1 MNQRIAIFP
10 GSFDPFTIGH
20 HSIVERALPLFDK
33 IVVAVG
39 MNSKKHSFLPE
50 IDRLDAIRR
59 LYADEPR
66 MEVIAYSGLT
76 VEAAEQCGARYILR
90 GVRTVKDFE
99 YEKTLADINRKIAG
113 LETVLLY
120 TLPEYGSI
128 SSSIVRELISLGRDV
143 TDLLPP
149 GYTFEIFSRRC
160 DMRRGDFWHIRAI
173 LAQQLRFAATTE
185 TAYGGKHRKQ
195 SLC

>member
-1 MNQRIAIFP
+1 MNQHIAIFP

-39 MNSKKHSFLPE
+39 MNSKKHSFLSE

-66 MEVIAYSGLT
+66 VEVIAYSGLT

-149 GYTFEIFSRRC
+149 GYTFEI
-160 DMRRGDFWHIRAI
+160 
-173 LAQQLRFAATTE
+173 
-185 TAYGGKHRKQ
+185 
-195 SLC
+195 

>member
-1 MNQRIAIFP
+1 M
-10 GSFDPFTIGH
+10 
-20 HSIVERALPLFDK
+20 ERALPLFDK

-39 MNSKKHSFLPE
+39 MNSKKHSFVPE
-50 IDRLDAIRR
+50 IDRLDAFRR
-59 LYADEPR
+59 LYSDEPR
-66 MEVIAYSGLT
+66 VEVIAFSGLT

-149 GYTFEIFSRRC
+149 GYTFEI
-160 DMRRGDFWHIRAI
+160 
-173 LAQQLRFAATTE
+173 
-185 TAYGGKHRKQ
+185 
-195 SLC
+195 

>member
-1 MNQRIAIFP
+1 MNQHIAIFP

-59 LYADEPR
+59 LYANEPR
-66 MEVIAYSGLT
+66 VEVIAYSGLT

-99 YEKTLADINRKIAG
+99 
-113 LETVLLY
+113 
-120 TLPEYGSI
+120 
-128 SSSIVRELISLGRDV
+128 
-143 TDLLPP
+143 
-149 GYTFEIFSRRC
+149 
-160 DMRRGDFWHIRAI
+160 
-173 LAQQLRFAATTE
+173 
-185 TAYGGKHRKQ
+185 
-195 SLC
+195 

>member
-1 MNQRIAIFP
+1 MNQHIAIFP

-39 MNSKKHSFLPE
+39 MNSKKHSFLSE

-66 MEVIAYSGLT
+66 VEVIAYSGLT

-128 SSSIVRELISLGRDV
+128 SSSIVRELISLGRNV

-149 GYTFEIFSRRC
+149 GYTFEI
-160 DMRRGDFWHIRAI
+160 
-173 LAQQLRFAATTE
+173 
-185 TAYGGKHRKQ
+185 
-195 SLC
+195 

>member
-1 MNQRIAIFP
+1 MNQHIAIFP

-50 IDRLDAIRR
+50 TDRLDAIRR

-66 MEVIAYSGLT
+66 VEVIAYSGLT

-149 GYTFEIFSRRC
+149 GYTFEI
-160 DMRRGDFWHIRAI
+160 
-173 LAQQLRFAATTE
+173 
-185 TAYGGKHRKQ
+185 
-195 SLC
+195 

>member
-1 MNQRIAIFP
+1 MNQHIAIFP

-39 MNSKKHSFLPE
+39 MNSGKQSFLPE
-50 IDRLDAIRR
+50 IARLAAIRR
-59 LYADEPR
+59 LNADEHR
-66 MEVIAYSGLT
+66 VEVIAYSGLT

-149 GYTFEIFSRRC
+149 GYTFEI
-160 DMRRGDFWHIRAI
+160 
-173 LAQQLRFAATTE
+173 
-185 TAYGGKHRKQ
+185 
-195 SLC
+195 

>member
-1 MNQRIAIFP
+1 MNQHIAIFP

-50 IDRLDAIRR
+50 IDRLDAIRH

-66 MEVIAYSGLT
+66 VEVIAYSGLT

-149 GYTFEIFSRRC
+149 GYTFEI
-160 DMRRGDFWHIRAI
+160 
-173 LAQQLRFAATTE
+173 
-185 TAYGGKHRKQ
+185 
-195 SLC
+195 

>member
-1 MNQRIAIFP
+1 MNQHIAIFP

-50 IDRLDAIRR
+50 RDRLDAIRR

-66 MEVIAYSGLT
+66 VEVIAYSGLT

-149 GYTFEIFSRRC
+149 GYTFEI
-160 DMRRGDFWHIRAI
+160 
-173 LAQQLRFAATTE
+173 
-185 TAYGGKHRKQ
+185 
-195 SLC
+195 

>member
-1 MNQRIAIFP
+1 M
-10 GSFDPFTIGH
+10 
-20 HSIVERALPLFDK
+20 ERALPLFDK

-50 IDRLDAIRR
+50 IDRLDTIRR

-66 MEVIAYSGLT
+66 VEVIAYSGLT

-149 GYTFEIFSRRC
+149 GYTFEI
-160 DMRRGDFWHIRAI
+160 
-173 LAQQLRFAATTE
+173 
-185 TAYGGKHRKQ
+185 
-195 SLC
+195 

>member
-1 MNQRIAIFP
+1 MNQHIAIFP

-50 IDRLDAIRR
+50 IDRFDAIRR

-66 MEVIAYSGLT
+66 VEVIAYSGLT

-149 GYTFEIFSRRC
+149 GYTFEI
-160 DMRRGDFWHIRAI
+160 
-173 LAQQLRFAATTE
+173 
-185 TAYGGKHRKQ
+185 
-195 SLC
+195 

>member
-1 MNQRIAIFP
+1 MNQHIAIFP

-50 IDRLDAIRR
+50 IDRLDTIRR

-66 MEVIAYSGLT
+66 VEVIAYSGLT

-149 GYTFEIFSRRC
+149 GYTFEI
-160 DMRRGDFWHIRAI
+160 
-173 LAQQLRFAATTE
+173 
-185 TAYGGKHRKQ
+185 
-195 SLC
+195 

>member
-1 MNQRIAIFP
+1 MNQHIAIFP

-39 MNSKKHSFLPE
+39 MNSKKPSFLPE

-66 MEVIAYSGLT
+66 VEVIAYSGLT

-149 GYTFEIFSRRC
+149 GYTFEI
-160 DMRRGDFWHIRAI
+160 
-173 LAQQLRFAATTE
+173 
-185 TAYGGKHRKQ
+185 
-195 SLC
+195 

>member
-59 LYADEPR
+59 LYANEPR
-66 MEVIAYSGLT
+66 VEGIAYS
-76 VEAAEQCGARYILR
+76 
-90 GVRTVKDFE
+90 
-99 YEKTLADINRKIAG
+99 
-113 LETVLLY
+113 
-120 TLPEYGSI
+120 
-128 SSSIVRELISLGRDV
+128 
-143 TDLLPP
+143 
-149 GYTFEIFSRRC
+149 
-160 DMRRGDFWHIRAI
+160 
-173 LAQQLRFAATTE
+173 
-185 TAYGGKHRKQ
+185 
-195 SLC
+195 

>member
-1 MNQRIAIFP
+1 MNQHIAIFP

-39 MNSKKHSFLPE
+39 MNSKKQSFLPE

-66 MEVIAYSGLT
+66 VEVIAYSGLT

-149 GYTFEIFSRRC
+149 GYTFEI
-160 DMRRGDFWHIRAI
+160 
-173 LAQQLRFAATTE
+173 
-185 TAYGGKHRKQ
+185 
-195 SLC
+195 

>member
-1 MNQRIAIFP
+1 MNQHIAIFP

-20 HSIVERALPLFDK
+20 HSIVERALPLFDN

-39 MNSKKHSFLPE
+39 MISGKHSFLRE

-66 MEVIAYSGLT
+66 VEVIAYSGLT

-149 GYTFEIFSRRC
+149 GYTFEI
-160 DMRRGDFWHIRAI
+160 
-173 LAQQLRFAATTE
+173 
-185 TAYGGKHRKQ
+185 
-195 SLC
+195 

>member
-1 MNQRIAIFP
+1 M
-10 GSFDPFTIGH
+10 
-20 HSIVERALPLFDK
+20 
-33 IVVAVG
+33 
-39 MNSKKHSFLPE
+39 HSFLPV
-50 IDRLDAIRR
+50 IDRVDGIRR

-66 MEVIAYSGLT
+66 VEVIAYSGLT

-120 TLPEYGSI
+120 TLPEDGSI
-128 SSSIVRELISLGRDV
+128 SASIGRELISLGRDV

-149 GYTFEIFSRRC
+149 GYTFEI
-160 DMRRGDFWHIRAI
+160 
-173 LAQQLRFAATTE
+173 
-185 TAYGGKHRKQ
+185 
-195 SLC
+195 

>member
-1 MNQRIAIFP
+1 MNQHIAIFP

-39 MNSKKHSFLPE
+39 MNSKKLSFLPE

-66 MEVIAYSGLT
+66 VEVIAYSGLT

-149 GYTFEIFSRRC
+149 GYTFEI
-160 DMRRGDFWHIRAI
+160 
-173 LAQQLRFAATTE
+173 
-185 TAYGGKHRKQ
+185 
-195 SLC
+195 

>member
-1 MNQRIAIFP
+1 M
-10 GSFDPFTIGH
+10 
-20 HSIVERALPLFDK
+20 ERALPLFDK

-39 MNSKKHSFLPE
+39 MNSKKHSFPPE

-66 MEVIAYSGLT
+66 VEVIAYSGLT

-149 GYTFEIFSRRC
+149 GYTFEI
-160 DMRRGDFWHIRAI
+160 
-173 LAQQLRFAATTE
+173 
-185 TAYGGKHRKQ
+185 
-195 SLC
+195 

>member
-1 MNQRIAIFP
+1 M
-10 GSFDPFTIGH
+10 
-20 HSIVERALPLFDK
+20 ERALPLFDK

-50 IDRLDAIRR
+50 IDRHDAIRR

-66 MEVIAYSGLT
+66 VEVIAYSGLT

-149 GYTFEIFSRRC
+149 GYTFEI
-160 DMRRGDFWHIRAI
+160 
-173 LAQQLRFAATTE
+173 
-185 TAYGGKHRKQ
+185 
-195 SLC
+195 

>member
-1 MNQRIAIFP
+1 
-10 GSFDPFTIGH
+10 
-20 HSIVERALPLFDK
+20 
-33 IVVAVG
+33 
-39 MNSKKHSFLPE
+39 
-50 IDRLDAIRR
+50 
-59 LYADEPR
+59 

-149 GYTFEIFSRRC
+149 GYTFEI
-160 DMRRGDFWHIRAI
+160 
-173 LAQQLRFAATTE
+173 
-185 TAYGGKHRKQ
+185 
-195 SLC
+195 

>member
-1 MNQRIAIFP
+1 
-10 GSFDPFTIGH
+10 
-20 HSIVERALPLFDK
+20 
-33 IVVAVG
+33 
-39 MNSKKHSFLPE
+39 MNSGKHSFLPE

-66 MEVIAYSGLT
+66 VEVIAYSGLT

-149 GYTFEIFSRRC
+149 GYTFEI
-160 DMRRGDFWHIRAI
+160 
-173 LAQQLRFAATTE
+173 
-185 TAYGGKHRKQ
+185 
-195 SLC
+195 

>member
-1 MNQRIAIFP
+1 
-10 GSFDPFTIGH
+10 
-20 HSIVERALPLFDK
+20 
-33 IVVAVG
+33 

-59 LYADEPR
+59 LYANEPR
-66 MEVIAYSGLT
+66 VEVIAYSGLT

-149 GYTFEIFSRRC
+149 GYTFEI
-160 DMRRGDFWHIRAI
+160 
-173 LAQQLRFAATTE
+173 
-185 TAYGGKHRKQ
+185 
-195 SLC
+195 

>member
-50 IDRLDAIRR
+50 IDRLDTIRR

-66 MEVIAYSGLT
+66 VEVIAYSGLT

-149 GYTFEIFSRRC
+149 GYTFEI
-160 DMRRGDFWHIRAI
+160 
-173 LAQQLRFAATTE
+173 
-185 TAYGGKHRKQ
+185 
-195 SLC
+195 

>member
-39 MNSKKHSFLPE
+39 MNSKKHSFLSE

-66 MEVIAYSGLT
+66 VEVIAYSGLT

-99 YEKTLADINRKIAG
+99 YEKTLADINRKIAC

-149 GYTFEIFSRRC
+149 GYTFEI
-160 DMRRGDFWHIRAI
+160 
-173 LAQQLRFAATTE
+173 
-185 TAYGGKHRKQ
+185 
-195 SLC
+195 

>member
-1 MNQRIAIFP
+1 M
-10 GSFDPFTIGH
+10 
-20 HSIVERALPLFDK
+20 ERALPLFDK

-39 MNSKKHSFLPE
+39 MNSKQHSFLPE

-59 LYADEPR
+59 LYANEPR
-66 MEVIAYSGLT
+66 VEVIAYSGLT

-149 GYTFEIFSRRC
+149 GYTFEI
-160 DMRRGDFWHIRAI
+160 
-173 LAQQLRFAATTE
+173 
-185 TAYGGKHRKQ
+185 
-195 SLC
+195 

>member
-1 MNQRIAIFP
+1 
-10 GSFDPFTIGH
+10 
-20 HSIVERALPLFDK
+20 
-33 IVVAVG
+33 

-66 MEVIAYSGLT
+66 VEVIAYSGLT

-149 GYTFEIFSRRC
+149 GYTFEI
-160 DMRRGDFWHIRAI
+160 
-173 LAQQLRFAATTE
+173 
-185 TAYGGKHRKQ
+185 
-195 SLC
+195 

>member
-1 MNQRIAIFP
+1 MNQHIAIFP

-39 MNSKKHSFLPE
+39 MNSGKHSVLPE
-50 IDRLDAIRR
+50 RDRLDAIRR

-66 MEVIAYSGLT
+66 VEVIAYSGLT

-149 GYTFEIFSRRC
+149 GYTFEI
-160 DMRRGDFWHIRAI
+160 
-173 LAQQLRFAATTE
+173 
-185 TAYGGKHRKQ
+185 
-195 SLC
+195 

>member
-1 MNQRIAIFP
+1 MNQHIAIFP

-50 IDRLDAIRR
+50 IDLLDAIRR

-66 MEVIAYSGLT
+66 VEVIAYSGLT

-149 GYTFEIFSRRC
+149 GYTFEI
-160 DMRRGDFWHIRAI
+160 
-173 LAQQLRFAATTE
+173 
-185 TAYGGKHRKQ
+185 
-195 SLC
+195 

>member
-1 MNQRIAIFP
+1 MNQHIAIFP

-39 MNSKKHSFLPE
+39 MNSKKRSFLPE

-66 MEVIAYSGLT
+66 VEVIAYSGLT

-149 GYTFEIFSRRC
+149 GYTFEI
-160 DMRRGDFWHIRAI
+160 
-173 LAQQLRFAATTE
+173 
-185 TAYGGKHRKQ
+185 
-195 SLC
+195 

>member
-1 MNQRIAIFP
+1 M
-10 GSFDPFTIGH
+10 
-20 HSIVERALPLFDK
+20 ERALPLFDK
-33 IVVAVG
+33 IGVAG
-39 MNSKKHSFLPE
+39 GINSGKHSFLPE
-50 IDRLDAIRR
+50 
-59 LYADEPR
+59 
-66 MEVIAYSGLT
+66 IAYSGLT

-143 TDLLPP
+143 TDLLPS
-149 GYTFEIFSRRC
+149 GYTFEI
-160 DMRRGDFWHIRAI
+160 
-173 LAQQLRFAATTE
+173 
-185 TAYGGKHRKQ
+185 
-195 SLC
+195 

>member
-1 MNQRIAIFP
+1 M
-10 GSFDPFTIGH
+10 
-20 HSIVERALPLFDK
+20 ERALPLFDK

-39 MNSKKHSFLPE
+39 MNSKKHSFLSE

-66 MEVIAYSGLT
+66 VEVIAYSGLT

-128 SSSIVRELISLGRDV
+128 SSSIVRELISLGRNV

-149 GYTFEIFSRRC
+149 GYTFEI
-160 DMRRGDFWHIRAI
+160 
-173 LAQQLRFAATTE
+173 
-185 TAYGGKHRKQ
+185 
-195 SLC
+195 

>member
-1 MNQRIAIFP
+1 MNQHIAIFP

-20 HSIVERALPLFDK
+20 HSIVERALPLFNK

-59 LYADEPR
+59 LYANEPR
-66 MEVIAYSGLT
+66 VEVIAYSGLT

-149 GYTFEIFSRRC
+149 GYTFEI
-160 DMRRGDFWHIRAI
+160 
-173 LAQQLRFAATTE
+173 
-185 TAYGGKHRKQ
+185 
-195 SLC
+195 